1 MVFDFLIFRA
11 QELFWKKK
19 TKVWSLTFNI
29 PYLQR
34 RTEQW
39 ILQPKRKKILKN
51 CVLFKWKFSLFFYS
65 LLYLL
70 RFPWYLKLIF
80 VQEAIYINANNSR
93 FQNYCWNRCKIGIP
107 YSWTWYFKKKNLF
120 FSTRPLQIFLEA
132 FYARLH
138 DTKIDIEKWDFSKK
152 TKYFKSV
159 QTR

>member
-1 MVFDFLIFRA
+1 MVFDFLISGLKNCF
-11 QELFWKKK
+11 EKK

-29 PYLQR
+29 PYLQI

-39 ILQPKRKKILKN
+39 ILRPKRKKILKN
-51 CVLFKWKFSLFFYS
+51 CVLLKWKFSWFFYS

-107 YSWTWYFKKKNLF
+107 YSWTWYFKKNILVFFDKTVANLF
-120 FSTRPLQIFLEA
+120 RSFLRSFAWHENWYWKMR
-132 FYARLH
+132 FL
-138 DTKIDIEKWDFSKK
+138 KK